1 MTALEKL
8 KKEATRNFLN
18 NVLIVD
24 DKISFDAIKEPGKL
38 TTPGEFGDIPIDV
51 SDKSTSFGKSTLD
64 AKKLISCFSSENIHC
79 TPYLYD
85 TEFPYLL
92 AQKSDIVILD
102 WDLDGKKETI
112 LNILNKILQDNLL
125 KMWYI
130 IIYTSCDLDEV
141 INNLRENNFSSKLKL
156 INEEGYTLNY
166 RLETNSHIS
175 GRIDV
180 IKKCDETELSKKVI
194 EGFNNFSGG
203 FMNSIALK
211 AVTAVRKRAYDLL
224 GTYHNALD
232 NAIITHYI
240 NLLLNKDVCAQAKYN
255 LLHYALS
262 LIISDIGDIIKED
275 FASEIY
281 LVDSIDE
288 LLNDKK
294 TLYIGSTEYKTKANK
309 AIGELIKTAN
319 FSEDNL
325 ENFLSDSFENIK
337 YDDVKKKALS
347 LSADNRYEK
356 ELAYVDCTKKC
367 FNKECNHELKF
378 GSIVKRGEKEYLL
391 CIQPLCDCE
400 RLKKDTAFLFIKL
413 SKDSKKF
420 SFVIRDEDDF
430 KYLRVSAELSKT
442 FVSEMFSPLIE
453 TKNVQSV
460 SNIFKNKKGEEFKW
474 ICDLKTEYVQ
484 KIIQEI
490 STTYNRIGMDQ
501 FEWLRKKSN

>member
-24 DKISFDAIKEPGKL
+24 DKISFNAIKEPGKL

-85 TEFPYLL
+85 TEFPNLL
-92 AQKSDIVILD
+92 AQKSDIVIFD

-194 EGFNNFSGG
+194 EGFYNFSGG

-211 AVTAVRKRAYDLL
+211 AVTAVRKRAYD
-224 GTYHNALD
+224 Y
-232 NAIITHYI
+232 
-240 NLLLNKDVCAQAKYN
+240 
-255 LLHYALS
+255 
-262 LIISDIGDIIKED
+262 
-275 FASEIY
+275 
-281 LVDSIDE
+281 
-288 LLNDKK
+288 
-294 TLYIGSTEYKTKANK
+294 
-309 AIGELIKTAN
+309 
-319 FSEDNL
+319 
-325 ENFLSDSFENIK
+325 
-337 YDDVKKKALS
+337 
-347 LSADNRYEK
+347 
-356 ELAYVDCTKKC
+356 
-367 FNKECNHELKF
+367 
-378 GSIVKRGEKEYLL
+378 
-391 CIQPLCDCE
+391 
-400 RLKKDTAFLFIKL
+400 
-413 SKDSKKF
+413 
-420 SFVIRDEDDF
+420 
-430 KYLRVSAELSKT
+430 
-442 FVSEMFSPLIE
+442 
-453 TKNVQSV
+453 
-460 SNIFKNKKGEEFKW
+460 
-474 ICDLKTEYVQ
+474 
-484 KIIQEI
+484 
-490 STTYNRIGMDQ
+490 
-501 FEWLRKKSN
+501 